1 MADWHESYERL
12 KTRVANEQEKTTQV
26 ALVVGNSV
34 ASMLGVGIIGYMHG
48 RRGGIPA
55 VAGMP
60 LDALG
65 GALFGLGGIA
75 LVYMGYSAGSVVSA
89 FGNGMGNYWFGE
101 YAAEFGAKRREK
113 AGERLGRE
121 LTTEEA
127 REAGVVVRPPILA
140 GPGARYLHAQMT
152 DTQRAA

>member
-1 MADWHESYERL
+1 M
-12 KTRVANEQEKTTQV
+12 QV
-26 ALVVGNSV
+26 GIVVGNSV

-55 VAGMP
+55 IAGMP
-60 LDALG
+60 MDALG

-75 LVYMGYSAGSVVSA
+75 LVYGGYSWGSLVSA

-101 YAAEFGAKRREK
+101 YAAEYGAKRREK

-140 GPGARYLHAQMT
+140 GPGIGGRYIQEQL
-152 DTQRAA
+152 AAA